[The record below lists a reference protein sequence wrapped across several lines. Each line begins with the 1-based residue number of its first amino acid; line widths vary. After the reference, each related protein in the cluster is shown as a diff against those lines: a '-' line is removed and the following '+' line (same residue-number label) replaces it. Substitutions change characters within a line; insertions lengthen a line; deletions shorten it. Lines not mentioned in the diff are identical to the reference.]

1 MQIQG
6 PEQQFSPRPGSTHAL
21 LVFTTLKGPLMK
33 RRYLLAASIAGITA
47 SLPALAGVRT
57 LSPDEMVDTYVK
69 DSALIVVPAERQKT
83 SEDRQRILK
92 SLTISPGEPVLTEA
106 EEEAYREA
114 LQRSMSEGKA
124 DALSSAEEEFLRRAL
139 LLPQEGLA
147 RAQPPAE
154 FTPRT
159 LPLVFGQQ
167 AQIPDEPFTQ
177 TFLNDQLGIAFD
189 GQNLNFSI
197 GNPPGIDQ
205 IHIPEAIHQGPINL
219 TPRPGG
225 GFDLSIAVPDR

>member
-1 MQIQG
+1 
-6 PEQQFSPRPGSTHAL
+6 
-21 LVFTTLKGPLMK
+21 MK
-33 RRYLLAASIAGITA
+33 RRHLLTTA
-47 SLPALAGVRT
+47 ISGLIVALPVFSGVQT
-57 LSPDEMVDTYVK
+57 MTSSEMVETYVK
-69 DSALIVVPAERQKT
+69 DSAVIVVPKT
-83 SEDRQRILK
+83 RKKSEADRQRILR

-114 LQRSMSEGKA
+114 LQRIVDEGKT
-124 DALSSAEEEFLRRAL
+124 DALENAQDEFLRRAL
-139 LLPQEGLA
+139 LLSQEELA

-154 FTPRT
+154 FTPT
-159 LPLVFGQQ
+159 IPPLIFGQQ
-167 AQIPDEPFTQ
+167 AQIPEEPFTQ
-177 TFLNDQLGIAFD
+177 TFLNDQLGLGFD

-205 IHIPEAIHQGPINL
+205 IQIPQAINEGPITL